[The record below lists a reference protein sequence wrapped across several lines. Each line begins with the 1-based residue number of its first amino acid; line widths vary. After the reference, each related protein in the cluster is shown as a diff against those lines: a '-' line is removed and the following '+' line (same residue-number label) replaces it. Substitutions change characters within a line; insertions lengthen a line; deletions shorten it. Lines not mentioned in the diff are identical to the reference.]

1 MKQIK
6 SFYSI
11 NSPIFRSNLLY
22 YNYNNYNS
30 NKNMFNNNNS
40 IEILSYNENTQ
51 NIDVISIQKENSD
64 KSDSIKINNK
74 EKVNDTIIIDKIT
87 NN

>member
-1 MKQIK
+1 
-6 SFYSI
+6 
-11 NSPIFRSNLLY
+11 
-22 YNYNNYNS
+22 
-30 NKNMFNNNNS
+30 MFNNNNS